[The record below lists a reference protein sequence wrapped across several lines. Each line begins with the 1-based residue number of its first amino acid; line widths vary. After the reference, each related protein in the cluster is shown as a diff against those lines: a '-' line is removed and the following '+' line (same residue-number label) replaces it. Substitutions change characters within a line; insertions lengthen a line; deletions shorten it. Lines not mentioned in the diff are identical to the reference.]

1 VQICTLPVGS
11 GSLGIDSWGAPE
23 IQKKRP
29 QRLGGSAAE
38 AALVCL
44 ASSPPDMRLNA
55 SRCHLFP
62 TKKDPSVGG
71 VARWG
76 Q

>member
-29 QRLGGSAAE
+29 QRLGGSALRPLWYVWRLLQTC
-38 AALVCL
+38 ALTPAVATCSRPKKTP
-44 ASSPPDMRLNA
+44 AS
-55 SRCHLFP
+55 
-62 TKKDPSVGG
+62 G